1 MHQRKN
7 IVEKIVKK
15 YLLEINKLYP
25 IDIAILYGSYA
36 SGRLRKGSDID
47 LAIFSKKITD
57 YNRLKIMKQYLTR
70 IYKYKM
76 DFQPIAFN
84 IKDYTNDEND
94 FIRDEIKKRGKVVFG
109 TIPGK
114 NKPDNV

>member
-1 MHQRKN
+1 MYKRKN
-7 IVEKIVKK
+7 NIKKAVEK
-15 YLLEINKLYP
+15 YLLEINRLCP
-25 IDIAILYGSYA
+25 IDIAVLYGSHA
-36 SGRLRKGSDID
+36 KGSARKESDID

-57 YNRLKIMKQYLTR
+57 YNRLKFMKIFLSH

-84 IKDYTNDEND
+84 IKDYTSDEND

-114 NKPDNV
+114 NKPNNV